1 MRRVVLQLKLGVG
14 EAGPGPDAGCGDDS
28 VVCNWCLLGDPSSG
42 QEDRRTGRGGL
53 IRHVTSDTR
62 SLITLHIAHI

>member
-14 EAGPGPDAGCGDDS
+14 EAGPGPDAGCGNDS

-42 QEDRRTGRGGL
+42 QEDRRTGGQVG
-53 IRHVTSDTR
+53 
-62 SLITLHIAHI
+62 AA